1 MGEEQPPAGG
11 TGIKEQIKQVL
22 TELGITGA
30 PAAGGKPEEKPKGDG
45 SLSGQV
51 AEAVRIVREG
61 DAAAREREKTE
72 ARLAALEAKSTTPAT
87 EKKPK
92 EHRGITRL
100 MWGGD
105 DDDD

>member
-1 MGEEQPPAGG
+1 MGEETPPAGG
-11 TGIKEQIKQVL
+11 KGIKEQIKEVL
-22 TELGITGA
+22 AELGIGAA
-30 PAAGGKPEEKPKGDG
+30 PAGGTPPKGEAPKGDG
-45 SLSGQV
+45 SVSGQV

-61 DAAAREREKTE
+61 DAAAREREKLET
-72 ARLAALEAKSTTPAT
+72 RLAALEAKQTTPAQ

-105 DDDD
+105 DDD